1 MNYLKQ
7 QVVVF
12 LITLQFLTRLPV
24 SGVLSFLTEKQT
36 VFTSQQIA
44 KTLKLYPLVGL
55 IIGLILVLVSLLLQE
70 VIDDHALLVAGLIT
84 FCWVY
89 LSGGLHLDGVADM
102 ADAWIGGLGDKDK
115 TLQILKDP
123 YCGPF
128 GVIAVT
134 SVIVMKLIFC
144 YEIIKDNFILLLLP
158 PLMARIGVVVLI
170 MMTDYVRKEG
180 IARDLKSAEE
190 KTANVTGIL
199 FFSGLA
205 FYMLITF
212 LAPMSAIAVILV
224 SLFFFWRF
232 RRVVVKR
239 LSGITGD
246 IAGAFIEYMELLILF
261 CLTLLF
267 AFI

>member
-1 MNYLKQ
+1 MNYFKQ

-24 SGVLSFLTEKQT
+24 SGLLSFLTQKQT
-36 VFTSQQIA
+36 VFTSQQLA

-55 IIGLILVLVSLLLQE
+55 IIGSILVLVSILLQD
-70 VIDDHALLVAGLIT
+70 VIDDHALLVAGLLT
-84 FCWVY
+84 FFWVY

-102 ADAWIGGLGDKDK
+102 ADAWIGGLGDKEK

-134 SVIVMKLIFC
+134 SVIILKLIFC
-144 YEIIKDNFILLLLP
+144 YEIIKVNFILLLLP
-158 PLMARIGVVVLI
+158 PLIARIWVAVLI

-180 IARDLKSAEE
+180 IARDLKSAKE
-190 KTANVTGIL
+190 KTTNIASIL
-199 FFSGLA
+199 FFSSLA
-205 FYMLITF
+205 FYMLIIF
-212 LAPMSAIAVILV
+212 LAPISAITVILV

-232 RRVVVKR
+232 RRIVVKR

-246 IAGAFIEYMELLILF
+246 IAGAFIEYMELLVLF
-261 CLTLLF
+261 SLALLL